1 MSRVV
6 TASEVLDGHVG
17 LDIECL
23 DRIYLNAYVPILQ
36 SSGQVVAFMTQH
48 LGLPIPSPALMEKIS
63 TKFRRAVASF
73 AEANGIP
80 WVKFARD
87 DRKVGVMAPY
97 LHEAAATGR
106 SRVAAIGVAQ
116 EFQRVWAA
124 YQRET
129 KTAAPQF
136 TFAKADRRVTCYY
149 FYLWDEDFGPAFIKV
164 CAYFPYPAKIWVNGH
179 GWAKRQATR
188 AGLGYRE
195 LSNGF
200 AACDGPAALQ
210 EICDRLG
217 PGTIEVFAQR
227 WLHRL
232 PLPFGPADQRAGYW
246 WEISMRQVEVSRT
259 LVFDAPRRAR
269 AFVEALIADNLG
281 IGRPASVE
289 IIFGRRIRH
298 GTKGVFRT
306 AIDRPVIGPDTGQV
320 VLNVFCKH
328 SRIKQYLKDG
338 KAMRIETVI
347 NNPRDLG
354 CLARL
359 PSLEALQ
366 VKARAANHR
375 ILEAE
380 RAGQGTVLASPA
392 FEQIAHPSADVEG
405 RRTPAL
411 RFGDP
416 RVMALAGALCAT
428 LLAATGITNKSLR
441 ALMTGLLHTPYTP
454 GQMTYDLRRLRL
466 HGLIRRIGHPNRYVL
481 TPDGLKVAV
490 FYTKLHN
497 RLLRPLLA
505 ADQPQAPPEL
515 RAALRAIDQ
524 HVNGYITQARLN
536 PAASKLDTNVQK
548 LTPTPAAT
556 PGCAPAST
564 LCCAP
569 AGA

>member
-1 MSRVV
+1 MSARVV
-6 TASEVLDGHVG
+6 TVNEVLGGHVQ

-23 DRIYLNAYVPILQ
+23 DRVYLNAYVPILQ

-48 LGLPIPSPALMEKIS
+48 LGLPIPSPAIFDKIGQR
-63 TKFRRAVASF
+63 FRRAVASF

-80 WVKFARD
+80 WVRFAKD
-87 DRKVGVMAPY
+87 DRKADVMAPY
-97 LHEAAATGR
+97 LKRAAAEGR

-124 YQRET
+124 YRRET

-149 FYLWDEDFGPAFIKV
+149 FYLWDADFGPAFIKV

-179 GWAKRQATR
+179 EWAKRQAAR
-188 AGLGYRE
+188 AGICFTE

-200 AACDGPAALQ
+200 AACDDPAALQ
-210 EICDRLG
+210 EICNRLQ

-227 WLHRL
+227 WLARL
-232 PLPFGPADQRAGYW
+232 PMPFGPQDQRAGYW

-269 AFVEALIADNLG
+269 AFFEALIADNLD
-281 IGRPASVE
+281 IGRPANVE
-289 IIFGRRIRH
+289 IIFGRHIRRD
-298 GTKGVFRT
+298 TPGVFRT
-306 AIDRPVIGPDTGQV
+306 TIDRPTVGPDNGGV
-320 VLNVFCKH
+320 VLNLFYKH

-338 KAMRIETVI
+338 RAMRIETVI
-347 NNPRDLG
+347 NAPRDLG
-354 CLARL
+354 CNARL
-359 PSLEALQ
+359 PNLEALQ
-366 VKARAANHR
+366 AKARAANHR

-392 FEQIAHPSADVEG
+392 FERIAHPSVDAEG

-416 RVMALAGALCAT
+416 RVHALAGALCTT

-441 ALMTGLLHTPYTP
+441 ALMTGLLHTAYTP

-466 HGLIRRIGHPNRYVL
+466 AGLIRRIGHTNRYVL
-481 TPDGLKVAV
+481 TPDGINVAV

-505 ADQPQAPPEL
+505 AGQPPAPPEL
-515 RAALRAIDQ
+515 RAALRTIDQ
-524 HVNGYITQARLN
+524 HVTSYSNRARLST
-536 PAASKLDTNVQK
+536 AA
-548 LTPTPAAT
+548 
-556 PGCAPAST
+556 
-564 LCCAP
+564 
-569 AGA
+569 

>member
-1 MSRVV
+1 MGARVV
-6 TASEVLDGHVG
+6 TVDEVLSGHVV

-36 SSGQVVAFMTQH
+36 SSGQVVAFMTQY
-48 LGLPIPSPALMEKIS
+48 LDMPIPSPALLEKIS
-63 TKFRRAVASF
+63 QRFRRSVESF

-80 WVKFARD
+80 WVRFAKD
-87 DRKVGVMAPY
+87 DRKADAMAPY
-97 LHEAAATGR
+97 LRQAAAEGR
-106 SRVAAIGVAQ
+106 SRMAAIGVAQ
-116 EFQRVWAA
+116 EFQRVWTA
-124 YQRET
+124 YRRET
-129 KTAAPQF
+129 STAAPQF
-136 TFAKADRRVTCYY
+136 TFAKVDRRVTCYY
-149 FYLWDEDFGPAFIKV
+149 FYLWDADFGPAFIKV

-179 GWAKRQATR
+179 EWAKRQAAQ
-188 AGLGYRE
+188 AGIAFTE

-200 AACDGPAALQ
+200 ATCDDPAALQ
-210 EICDRLG
+210 EICDRLQ

-232 PLPFGPADQRAGYW
+232 PMPFGRADQRAGYW

-269 AFVEALIADNLG
+269 AFFEALIADNLD
-281 IGRPASVE
+281 IGRPANVE
-289 IIFGRRIRH
+289 IIFGRRIRRD
-298 GTKGVFRT
+298 TKGVFRT

-320 VLNVFCKH
+320 VLNVFYKH

-338 KAMRIETVI
+338 RAMRIETVI
-347 NNPRDLG
+347 NSPRDLG

-359 PSLEALQ
+359 PNLEALQ
-366 VKARAANHR
+366 AKARAANHR

-392 FEQIAHPSADVEG
+392 FERIAHPSVDADG

-416 RVMALAGALCAT
+416 RVQALAGALCTT

-466 HGLIRRIGHPNRYVL
+466 TGLIRRIEHTNRYVL
-481 TPDGLKVAV
+481 TPDGIKVAV

-505 ADQPQAPPEL
+505 ADHPQAPPEL
-515 RAALRAIDQ
+515 RAALRTIDQ
-524 HVNGYITQARLN
+524 HIGTYITRARLG
-536 PAASKLDTNVQK
+536 PAA
-548 LTPTPAAT
+548 
-556 PGCAPAST
+556 
-564 LCCAP
+564 
-569 AGA
+569 